1 MMTRIGKYPMGS
13 VTRYSVVCEGFDKD
27 QGLIV
32 VPVIFTSSREL
43 AHDLAKKLNGQLLEG
58 IYDTTRVMEFY
69 VEEEQISLSTEV
81 DEEMLRE
88 FLSPN
93 WGDIQMWKHPP
104 KSEKDLSFPDPTI
117 ELMRYIYE
125 KEVPNESNASEHSDS
140 DGDSNPSI

>member
-1 MMTRIGKYPMGS
+1 MTTIGKYPMGS
-13 VTRYSVVCEGFDKD
+13 VTRYSVMCEGFDRD

-32 VPVIFTSSREL
+32 VPVVHTSNMEL
-43 AHDLAKKLNGQLLEG
+43 AHDIATKLNSQLLEG
-58 IYDTTRVMEFY
+58 IYDQQRVMEFY
-69 VEEEQISLSTEV
+69 VEEEQISFSTKV
-81 DEEMLRE
+81 DEDMLRE

-140 DGDSNPSI
+140 DRDSNPSI